1 MKKKRSIFF
10 LCGYASPEKK
20 FLWSEKS
27 KREREMSSDVIA
39 AIPRDKGNR
48 VHTLHARLKG
58 ATSLRTVL
66 DS

>member
-1 MKKKRSIFF
+1 
-10 LCGYASPEKK
+10 
-20 FLWSEKS
+20 
-27 KREREMSSDVIA
+27 MSSDVIA
-39 AIPRDKGNR
+39 VIPRDKGNR

>member
-1 MKKKRSIFF
+1 MHSRRKNFSGTK
-10 LCGYASPEKK
+10 
-20 FLWSEKS
+20 KS
-27 KREREMSSDVIA
+27 KWEREMSSDVIA
-39 AIPRDKGNR
+39 VIPRDKGNR